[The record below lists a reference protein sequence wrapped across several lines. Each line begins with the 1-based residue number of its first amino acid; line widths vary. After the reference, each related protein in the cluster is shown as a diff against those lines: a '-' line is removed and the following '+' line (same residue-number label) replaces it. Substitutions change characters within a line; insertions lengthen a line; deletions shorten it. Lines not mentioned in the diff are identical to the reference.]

1 MHPVIYPIQ
10 KVYVP
15 EVVFV
20 IKKKTIFKAQLTSA
34 EKNFSKII
42 GIAMGKFW

>member
-1 MHPVIYPIQ
+1 MQPVIYPIQ

-20 IKKKTIFKAQLTSA
+20 IKKNFFKAQLTSA

-42 GIAMGKFW
+42 GITMGKFW